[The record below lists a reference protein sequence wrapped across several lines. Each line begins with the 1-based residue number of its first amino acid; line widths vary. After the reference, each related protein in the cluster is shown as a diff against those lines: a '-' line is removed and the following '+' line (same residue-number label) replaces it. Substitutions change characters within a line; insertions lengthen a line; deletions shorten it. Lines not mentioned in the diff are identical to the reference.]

1 MTDNHSPS
9 KRTTNDLPIMADDTE
24 KGPRVSALLK
34 IHYDKAFIPVALNFL
49 EAMAGATGIAAA
61 STRRLCLLVEESLSF
76 VIDKYI
82 DSRLE
87 AHIELAF
94 SLHEGG
100 RVVLEIVDM
109 GPPIHADRIPEFDL
123 EDAASAPGLWY
134 KLVREVADDFS
145 FANNGKQG
153 WRIRMEKAVTLAQ
166 GEKAWRAR
174 GGAAAE
180 EPSLREHNVRL
191 AAPADAG
198 ELIDLAFLTY
208 RYSYGEDFY
217 HRERLERAIER
228 GAYEITVLENGSRI
242 VGAYIVS
249 HPDSGEPWAEM
260 GGAMVLPEYRTT
272 RAVLYLF
279 RAMGEYMAQ
288 NPRNCDYFTS
298 HLVTTHPRSQ
308 KLLLKIK
315 PPFIPLFLFPNM
327 VPHLE
332 FIGISKDSAERE
344 AVLWSYSMHEPF
356 RQGTLHAPGQRHA
369 LLRKL
374 LDNTGFGGSVA
385 LAEAFQE
392 PPHGETRIALKPA
405 PHQGFAQIRLESL
418 GPDWF
423 AATTRA
429 VLTLL
434 AEGME
439 SINVNIPTATPLPQN
454 LEPLLASIGLLFSG
468 IHMAALDALD
478 LAYCLTT
485 RPIDFDAIQLQDPVA
500 RELLASM
507 RKEYAALRGK

>member
-1 MTDNHSPS
+1 
-9 KRTTNDLPIMADDTE
+9 MADDTE

-507 RKEYAALRGK
+507 RKEYAALRRK